1 MIIAL
6 YAQRYDIHP
15 RIMFN
20 IHYKRFKIHSII
32 DFPTFSNDF

>member
-6 YAQRYDIHP
+6 YLQRYDIHSI
-15 RIMFN
+15 IMFN
-20 IHYKRFKIHSII
+20 IHYKRFKNHRVI